1 MGLTLGKF
9 MILKEKLLEWD
20 RLDNLSKNIIMIFK
34 AYEEKLIFVIVIQ
47 WNVLLLYKNIIQSNR
62 KMEFIFFLIDW
73 VIG

>member
-1 MGLTLGKF
+1 

-47 WNVLLLYKNIIQSNR
+47 WNVLLIYKNIIQSNK

>member
-1 MGLTLGKF
+1 MGLTLRKF

-47 WNVLLLYKNIIQSNR
+47 WNVLLIYKNIIQSNK

>member
-1 MGLTLGKF
+1 MGLTLRKF

-47 WNVLLLYKNIIQSNR
+47 WNVLLIYKNIIQSNKR
-62 KMEFIFFLIDW
+62 MEFIFFLIDW

>member
-1 MGLTLGKF
+1 MGLTLRKF

-47 WNVLLLYKNIIQSNR
+47 WNVLLIYKNIIQSN
-62 KMEFIFFLIDW
+62 KKLEFIFFLIDW